1 MGLKEEFDVNDLNLR
16 KQETQKGVVILS
28 YQQYKRSWN

>member
-16 KQETQKGVVILS
+16 KQKTQKGVVILS
-28 YQQYKRSWN
+28 CVKFKN